1 MVHTSINVRA
11 RGRMT
16 IPGLLVVMLGA
27 VLLEP
32 SAALAAGSSSAGSGG
47 GGDFVGIARGL
58 GDQGAQIAKIIG
70 ALLLIGTI
78 FFGWVQ
84 NNLKIVGIG
93 IVMAIIASFAV
104 SGQLWKAGQSTADS
118 ISSGGSGSGGQVQG
132 RP

>member
-1 MVHTSINVRA
+1 MPHTLINVRA

-16 IPGLLVVMLGA
+16 AIWLLVVVLGA

-32 SAALAAGSSSAGSGG
+32 AAALAAGSSTGSGG

-78 FFGWVQ
+78 FLGWVQ

-104 SGQLWKAGQSTADS
+104 SGQLWKAGQGTANS
-118 ISSGGSGSGGQVQG
+118 ISGGSSGSGGQVQG

>member
-1 MVHTSINVRA
+1 MTPQTRCTL
-11 RGRMT
+11 GRLSLG
-16 IPGLLVVMLGA
+16 GLVALT

-32 SAALAAGSSSAGSGG
+32 AVASAAAAGSTGGSGG
-47 GGDFVGIARGL
+47 GDFLGIARGL
-58 GDQGAQIAKIIG
+58 GEQGAQIAKVLG

-84 NNLKIVGIG
+84 NSMKIVGIG

-104 SGQLWKAGQSTADS
+104 SGQLWKAGESTANS
-118 ISSGGSGSGGQVQG
+118 ISGGGQVQQ